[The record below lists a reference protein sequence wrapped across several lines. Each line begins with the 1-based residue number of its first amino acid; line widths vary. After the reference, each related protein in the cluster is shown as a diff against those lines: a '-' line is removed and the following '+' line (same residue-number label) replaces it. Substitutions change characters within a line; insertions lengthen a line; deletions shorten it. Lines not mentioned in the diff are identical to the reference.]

1 MKINYNVLKTFNLES
16 LTDSGDQMSCFWII
30 QSGVEKI
37 IHGETITDIHKH
49 LLIDL
54 GIIEESE
61 EEIHRK
67 NIVGPFK
74 FSEDGSTNS

>member
-1 MKINYNVLKTFNLES
+1 MKINYYVLLEINRNS
-16 LTDSGDQMSCFWII
+16 TTNNGDQMSCYWVV
-30 QSGVEKI
+30 QTGLEKI
-37 IHGETITDIHKH
+37 LNGETITDVHKQ

-54 GIIEESE
+54 HVIEESE
-61 EEIHRK
+61 EEIHRR

>member
-1 MKINYNVLKTFNLES
+1 MRINYNNLKELNQSS
-16 LTDSGDQMSCFWII
+16 LSPSGDQMSCYWVI
-30 QSGVEKI
+30 QTGVEKI
-37 IHGETITDIHKH
+37 LNGETISEIHKQ

-54 GIIEESE
+54 AVIEESE
-61 EEIHRK
+61 DEIFRK

>member
-1 MKINYNVLKTFNLES
+1 MKINYQALKEFNEQA
-16 LTDSGDQMSCFWII
+16 LTPSGEQMSCYWVI
-30 QSGVEKI
+30 QGGIERLINNEV
-37 IHGETITDIHKH
+37 ITDIQKN

-54 GIIEESE
+54 GVIEESE

>member
-1 MKINYNVLKTFNLES
+1 MRINYDTLKIFNEES
-16 LTDSGDQMSCFWII
+16 LTPSGDQMSCYWVI
-30 QSGVEKI
+30 QSGVERI
-37 IHGETITDIHKH
+37 LNGETITDIHKQ

-61 EEIHRK
+61 DEIHRR